1 MKGGL
6 GARLLDLASS
16 VVTMVLWKAERKVG
30 ECSEHP
36 KLVSK

>member
-16 VVTMVLWKAERKVG
+16 VVMMVLWKVGRKV
-30 ECSEHP
+30 EERSEHP